1 MKQRGGRPAVL
12 SLDRILAAAVEV
24 VDAEGTEALTMR
36 RLGAQ
41 LGVAP
46 MSLYRHVPNHDALLA
61 AVVNR
66 LFSEVELTLGQSWP
80 ETLYGFAAAYRRMLL
95 AHPGAVPLLATHPV
109 DLEIGLQLVSG
120 LLDQF
125 AATGVA
131 QEEAITVVQ
140 SVGVYVL
147 GHALA
152 QVGPHEPTPPAEFYD
167 TWFDA
172 GLRAMITGF
181 SAVHR

>member
-24 VDAEGTEALTMR
+24 MDTEGPEALTMR
-36 RLGAQ
+36 RLGTQ

-46 MSLYRHVPNHDALLA
+46 MSLYRHVPNRDALLA
-61 AVVNR
+61 AVVDH
-66 LFSEVELTLGQSWP
+66 LFSKVEMALGQSWT
-80 ETLYGFAAAYRRMLL
+80 ETLYGLATAYRRMLL
-95 AHPGAVPLLATHPV
+95 AHPRAVPLLATHPV
-109 DLEIGLQLVSG
+109 DLELGLQLVSG
-120 LLDQF
+120 LLEQF
-125 AATGVA
+125 AAVGVT

-152 QVGPHEPTPPAEFYD
+152 QVGPHDPTPPAEFYD
-167 TWFDA
+167 TWFEA

-181 SAVHR
+181 AAVHR